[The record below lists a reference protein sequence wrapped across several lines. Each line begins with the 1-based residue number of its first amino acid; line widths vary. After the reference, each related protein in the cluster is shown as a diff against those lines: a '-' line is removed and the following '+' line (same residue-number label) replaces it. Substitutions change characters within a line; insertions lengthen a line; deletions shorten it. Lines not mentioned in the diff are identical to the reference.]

1 MCDEVQTL
9 KFRQEFLTHVGFQ
22 HICVIAAPY
31 SKSQFPWSSI
41 KAHVMGAW
49 EKNNDSFSLQLLRQQ
64 ILHMQRAHDQ
74 VISPA
79 DIGKNDFRGITRI

>member
-1 MCDEVQTL
+1 MLCYA
-9 KFRQEFLTHVGFQ
+9 GFQ
-22 HICVIAAPY
+22 HICVTATPY
-31 SKSQFPWSSI
+31 NKPQFPWSSI

-49 EKNNDSFSLQLLRQQ
+49 EKNNDALNLQLLRQQ